1 MGEKHTIRLQPV
13 DIEFEVDED
22 ETILDGAFRQ
32 GLMLMHGCKEGQ
44 CAACKSFVLDG
55 EVDMDKYSTFALPDF
70 EEEEG
75 WTLLCKA
82 HAVSDVDIELVNYDE
97 EVLRSGIPTKTVVA
111 TVAELAPLTADI
123 WHLALDL
130 DPADGFEYK
139 PGQYVDIRV
148 PGTDEVRSF
157 SMASVPST
165 PHRLEFMIRHYPGG
179 RFAGTFGDGGL
190 PVGTELEVKGPFGSF
205 TLRDRPERRLL
216 FIGGGAGMAPI
227 VSLLRA
233 RREQGCTRRSV
244 FYYGARTTA
253 DLFATAE
260 LRSLQDE
267 LADFRFVP
275 ALSDADPGPDWA
287 GETGFVTDVVTRLE
301 PDLSDVDA
309 YLCGPPPM
317 VDAAM
322 ELLLA
327 RGVREDHIYFDKF
340 TTSAET
346 EGSSL

>member
-1 MGEKHTIRLQPV
+1 MGDKHTIRLQPV

-44 CAACKSFVLDG
+44 CAACKSFVLEG

-70 EEEEG
+70 EEAEG

-97 EVLRSGIPTKTVVA
+97 EVLRSGIPTKEVVA
-111 TVAELAPLTADI
+111 TVAALEPLTSDI

-139 PGQYVDIRV
+139 PGQYVDITI

-165 PHRLEFMIRHYPGG
+165 PDRLEFMIRHYPGG
-179 RFAGTFGDGGL
+179 RFAGGFADGTL
-190 PVGTELEVKGPFGSF
+190 HVGSSLAVKGPFGSF
-205 TLRDRPERRLL
+205 TLRARPERRLL

-233 RREQGCTRRSV
+233 RRESGCTRRSV
-244 FYYGARTTA
+244 FYYGARGTA
-253 DLFATAE
+253 DLFQVDE
-260 LRSLQDE
+260 LEGLQQQ
-267 LADFRFVP
+267 LADFAFVP
-275 ALSDADPGPDWA
+275 VLSDADPGPDWT
-287 GETGFVTDVVTRLE
+287 GETGFVTDVVARLE
-301 PDLSDVDA
+301 GDLGDVDA

-327 RGVREDHIYFDKF
+327 QGLAEDRIYFDKF